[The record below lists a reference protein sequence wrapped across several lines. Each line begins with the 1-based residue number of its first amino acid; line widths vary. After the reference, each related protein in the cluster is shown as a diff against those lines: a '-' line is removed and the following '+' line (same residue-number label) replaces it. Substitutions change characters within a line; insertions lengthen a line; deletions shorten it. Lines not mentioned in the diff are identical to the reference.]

1 MKRLFLGGAKSGKSD
16 LALAELM
23 RAPGP
28 RTMLATGRPLDLSFR
43 RRILE
48 HRAGRDPSVFLRE
61 VRLDLPEALA
71 EATAKG
77 GAVLADSLDFW
88 LFSWLEAGRTARE
101 AGTGLREALAKPSE
115 AKIILVSCETG
126 LGPVAADAATRAFVE
141 GLAGLNRAVAEACD
155 EIYLVVAGRAL
166 RLP

>member
-1 MKRLFLGGAKSGKSD
+1 MKRLFLGGVKSGKSD

-48 HRAGRDPSVFLRE
+48 HRAGRDLSVFLRE
-61 VRLDLPEALA
+61 VCLDLPEALA
-71 EATAKG
+71 EAAACG
-77 GAVLADSLDFW
+77 GAVLVDSLDFW
-88 LFSWLEAGRTARE
+88 LFSLLEAGRSAEQAR
-101 AGTGLREALAKPSE
+101 AGLREVLSE
-115 AKIILVSCETG
+115 QEAGIILVSCETG
-126 LGPVAADAATRAFVE
+126 LGPLAADAATRAFVE
-141 GLAGLNRAVAEACD
+141 ALARLNRAVAEACD